1 MSKKTIG
8 GIVVLMAGLFGCGG
22 GGGGTVSAPSAPAA
36 PPAPTRTLV
45 GQGTF
50 TLADASSSIRAIGIP
65 DVAGVPF
72 QIGAS
77 GTVDISVDWTF
88 RSNDVDVAILRGNC
102 NSNQVIAGQCG
113 TQAVVQS
120 LSTTAKPETLNV
132 RLDAGNYTLAI
143 LSNVGD
149 SAESGTFAIFVTR

>member
-1 MSKKTIG
+1 MSKRAIG
-8 GIVVLMAGLFGCGG
+8 GIVVLMAGLIGCGG
-22 GGGGTVSAPSAPAA
+22 GGGGSVSAPSAPAT
-36 PPAPTRTLV
+36 PATTRSLV

-50 TLADASSSIRAIGIP
+50 TLADANTSIRAIGIP

-72 QIGAS
+72 QLGAA

-88 RSNDVDVAILRGNC
+88 GGNDIDVAILRGNC

-149 SAESGTFAIFVTR
+149 GAESGTFSIFVTR

>member
-1 MSKKTIG
+1 MSKKAMG
-8 GIVVLMAGLFGCGG
+8 GIVVLLAGLYGCGG
-22 GGGGTVSAPSAPAA
+22 GGGGTIAAPTAPAA
-36 PPAPTRTLV
+36 PTTTRTLV

-50 TLADASSSIRAIGIP
+50 SLADASTSIRAIGIP

-72 QIGAS
+72 QLGAA
-77 GTVDISVDWTF
+77 GTVDVSVDWTF
-88 RSNDVDVAILRGNC
+88 RSNDVDVAILRGSC

-149 SAESGTFAIFVTR
+149 GAESGTFAIFVTR